1 MSGHSHART
10 IMHDKG
16 IADAKRG
23 MAFSKLARM
32 ISIAA
37 KKGKDPATNSE
48 LRTAI
53 EKAREINMPTEN
65 IERAIKKGAGEL
77 ESVKLEEFIFE
88 VFGPGKVAI
97 IIEGITDN
105 KNRTLNDIK
114 KILGQI
120 SGKLAATGS
129 VQWLFE
135 RKGLVTI
142 SFAANQEKLG
152 KENLELKIIEAGAED
167 IFWREDFLNIYT
179 KAENLEE
186 VRKRIESQGIKID
199 SSSLDWVPKEII
211 SVSEK
216 DKTACQK
223 LFEAL
228 NENEDVQETYSN
240 LPS

>member
-1 MSGHSHART
+1 
-10 IMHDKG
+10 
-16 IADAKRG
+16 
-23 MAFSKLARM
+23 
-32 ISIAA
+32 
-37 KKGKDPATNSE
+37 
-48 LRTAI
+48 
-53 EKAREINMPTEN
+53 
-65 IERAIKKGAGEL
+65 
-77 ESVKLEEFIFE
+77 
-88 VFGPGKVAI
+88 VAI

-135 RKGLVTI
+135 RKGSVTI